1 MASLE
6 NAQNNHSAASID
18 ALDRTRRRLMVV
30 VVITSSIMLLS
41 QVAGAA
47 FFDTVPRVLKNTLIL
62 AGVAGSLLFVVF
74 MMRFHRFQMRVHADP
89 ELRMKLNDER
99 VVALRRE
106 AIMHGWVAVLVAT
119 AFGVSIAPF
128 TDLPDQAVLPV
139 LLLLA
144 VNTPLVS
151 ILIRDRG

>member
-1 MASLE
+1 MT
-6 NAQNNHSAASID
+6 HSAASID
-18 ALDRTRRRLMVV
+18 ALDRTRRQLMIV

-41 QVAGAA
+41 QVAGVAL
-47 FFDTVPRVLKNTLIL
+47 FDQMPRLLRNTLIL
-62 AGVAGSLLFVVF
+62 AGVAGSLIFVVF

-89 ELRMKLNDER
+89 ELRKKLNDER
-99 VVALRRE
+99 VIALRRE

-128 TDLPDQAVLPV
+128 ADLPDQVVLPV

-144 VNTPLVS
+144 VNTPIVS
-151 ILIRDRG
+151 LLIRDRG